1 VFCARDP
8 LKRRLE
14 KREIQLEKREIQLEK
29 REIQLEKREKNSLT
43 TRCKKWE
50 IPD

>member
-8 LKRRLE
+8 FMRRLE

-29 REIQLEKREKNSLT
+29 REIQLEKREKSSLT
-43 TRCKKWE
+43 TRYKK
-50 IPD
+50 

>member
-1 VFCARDP
+1 MRG
-8 LKRRLE
+8 LE

-43 TRCKKWE
+43 TRYKK
-50 IPD
+50 